1 MAGAPVRINLT
12 VDVGEQTRHA
22 IARALKLAHS
32 AATRDGKASRASVVA
47 WLQQQLDHAEREHLE
62 VLRLARQA
70 EWRAVDFEE
79 AGAAVAYLRSV
90 GKSAKEIEQWILLQR
105 ARLQFPQR
113 DDGIVI

>member
-1 MAGAPVRINLT
+1 MRINLT
-12 VDVGEQTRHA
+12 LNVGEQTRRA
-22 IARALKLAHS
+22 IAQALKLEHPAR
-32 AATRDGKASRASVVA
+32 TRDGKASRVSVVA
-47 WLQQQLDHAEREHLE
+47 WLQHQLDHAEAEHME
-62 VLRLARQA
+62 VFRLARRA